1 MLPGAARAV
10 APKAPAE
17 GDSDSDGDGG
27 ESEGEGEDE
36 GEGASAG
43 AGAGEVRWGSRRP
56 PGFFGVTRTPRTG
69 VFVEARGCRRR
80 RVCAERLAPPPRA
93 LGWWGDGGVVACTRC
108 PNATCARDL
117 LPGVGAAV
125 WRVVVVVVG
134 GGLQLPRHEARR
146 VTPRVQGIPANR
158 PPKAKQHNTQYEGNT
173 HTDKHDTTRHGQ

>member
-1 MLPGAARAV
+1 VLPGAARAV

-27 ESEGEGEDE
+27 EGEGEGEDE

-125 WRVVVVVVG
+125 WRVVVVVG
-134 GGLQLPRHEARR
+134 GGWGVTVATARGEAGHTARARHPGQPTAESETTQHTIRR
-146 VTPRVQGIPANR
+146 
-158 PPKAKQHNTQYEGNT
+158 KHT
-173 HTDKHDTTRHGQ
+173 HRQA